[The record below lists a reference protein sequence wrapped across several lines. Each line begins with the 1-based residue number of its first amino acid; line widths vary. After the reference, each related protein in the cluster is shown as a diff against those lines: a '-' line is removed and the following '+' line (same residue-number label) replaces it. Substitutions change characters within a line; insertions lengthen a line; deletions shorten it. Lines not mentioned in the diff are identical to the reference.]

1 MMRKLENLKPERVFY
16 YFEELSKI
24 PRESGNEKA
33 VSDYLIKTAKKLDL
47 ESYQDENLNVIIKKT
62 ATKGY
67 ENSKGIILQGHLDMV
82 CEKELESKHNFK
94 TDALNLIIEDGYL
107 RADATTLGA
116 DNGIA
121 VAMSLAILEDNNLEH
136 PQIEF
141 LGTVEEETT
150 MKGALRLKPN
160 LLTGKYLINVDS
172 EAEGLLTAGSAGGR
186 TVVIDFEEEKAT
198 FSKDKYAFFMLG
210 VKNLIGGHSGMEIDK
225 GRMNANK
232 ILTELLV
239 EVKKNFEIKLC
250 SFKGG
255 TKENAIPRVAMV
267 EVAVMKKDL
276 KNFRIKLIEIMKN
289 IIDKYILIEKNM
301 ELEMFPTDEHSKC
314 FSDDFFNRFLA
325 FMSEAPTGL
334 NTWLQTYPDIVE
346 SSNNIAIL
354 RTFDNKIHIEISL
367 RSAEPTIMDK
377 LTTIFKNLSKR
388 YKANFQVTKGYPEWR
403 FKKDS
408 HLRNTALKLYNNLFG
423 KNMEVTV
430 MHAGLE
436 CGVIGVNYPDLDIIS
451 IGPNIYD
458 VHTPK
463 EKMDIKSVERTYLYL
478 TELLKTL
485 K

>member
-1 MMRKLENLKPERVFY
+1 MRKLENLKPERVFY

-24 PRESGNEKA
+24 PRESGNEKS
-33 VSDYLIKTAKKLDL
+33 VSNYLIETAKKLGL
-47 ESYQDENLNVIIKKT
+47 KTYQDENLNVIIQKP

-67 ENSKGIILQGHLDMV
+67 ENSNGIILQGHIDMV

-94 TDALNLIIEDGYL
+94 VDALKLIVEDGYL

-121 VAMSLAILEDNNLEH
+121 IAMSLAILEDNNLEH

-150 MKGALRLKPN
+150 MKGALGLKPN
-160 LLTGKYLINVDS
+160 LLTGKYFINVDS

-186 TVVIDFEEEKAT
+186 TVVIDFEEEKAS
-198 FSKDKYAFFMLG
+198 FSKDTYTFFMLG

-232 ILTELLV
+232 ILTEFLL

-267 EVAVMKKDL
+267 EIAVMKKDV
-276 KNFRIKLIEIMKN
+276 KNFKIKVTEIMKN
-289 IIDKYILIEKNM
+289 IIDKYISIEKKI
-301 ELEMFPTDEHSKC
+301 ELEMLPTDEHSKC
-314 FSDDFFNRFLA
+314 FSDDFFNRFLG
-325 FMSEAPTGL
+325 FMTEAPTGL
-334 NTWLQTYPDIVE
+334 NTWLETYPDIVE

-354 RTFDNKIHIEISL
+354 RTFDDKIHIEVSL
-367 RSAEPTIMDK
+367 RSAEPTVMDE
-377 LTTIFKNLSKR
+377 LTVTFENLSKK
-388 YKANFQVTKGYPEWR
+388 YKANFQVTKGYPEWKFR
-403 FKKDS
+403 KNS
-408 HLRNTALKLYNNLFG
+408 LLRNIALDLYNNLFG

-436 CGVIGVNYPDLDIIS
+436 CGVIGLNYPDLDMIS

-463 EKMDIKSVERTYLYL
+463 EKMDIKSVERTYIYI

>member
-1 MMRKLENLKPERVFY
+1 
-16 YFEELSKI
+16 
-24 PRESGNEKA
+24 
-33 VSDYLIKTAKKLDL
+33 
-47 ESYQDENLNVIIKKT
+47 
-62 ATKGY
+62 
-67 ENSKGIILQGHLDMV
+67 
-82 CEKELESKHNFK
+82 
-94 TDALNLIIEDGYL
+94 
-107 RADATTLGA
+107 
-116 DNGIA
+116 
-121 VAMSLAILEDNNLEH
+121 
-136 PQIEF
+136 
-141 LGTVEEETT
+141 
-150 MKGALRLKPN
+150 
-160 LLTGKYLINVDS
+160 
-172 EAEGLLTAGSAGGR
+172 
-186 TVVIDFEEEKAT
+186 
-198 FSKDKYAFFMLG
+198 
-210 VKNLIGGHSGMEIDK
+210 
-225 GRMNANK
+225 
-232 ILTELLV
+232 
-239 EVKKNFEIKLC
+239 
-250 SFKGG
+250 
-255 TKENAIPRVAMV
+255 
-267 EVAVMKKDL
+267 
-276 KNFRIKLIEIMKN
+276 
-289 IIDKYILIEKNM
+289 M
-301 ELEMFPTDEHSKC
+301 ELEIFPTDEHSKC